1 MSLTDFAIRGAKSA
15 SKPYDLTDTLG
26 LCLRVSPAGGRAWHF
41 RYYWAGKQN
50 RISFGSYPEVSLQ
63 QARSKR
69 DEARSQLA
77 RGINP
82 RIERKQKQRT
92 VRLASDNTFAAVF
105 EQWLAHR
112 AIVLPDGRQSTLSQI
127 RRGFDNDVLPLLR
140 SLSIYD
146 VTRGHLLE
154 VVQRIEARKS
164 LSVAEKVRTWLTQM
178 FRFALVVV
186 PDLEKNPATDLD
198 VLALPLPP
206 VEHNPHLYLSQL
218 PAFLQVLR
226 KGPIRQQ
233 TTLAIRLLLLTGV
246 RTGEL
251 RSATPDQFDLDR
263 GVWSIP
269 AIAVKQLKNKMRKE
283 RRRPAEVPCYIVPL
297 CEQAQ
302 EIVRFLLARV
312 KTAQRYL
319 FPHTSDLKLRM
330 SENTVNMAIKRLGY
344 DTLLTGHGIRGTMST
359 ALNEIGYPKSW
370 IEAQLSHVDPN
381 KVASAYNHAEY
392 VEQRRVMMQDWADR
406 LDLLEQGRLE
416 AASTTLTVHL
426 SGVSWMSPEAAAE
439 SQMQARFAPPVLL
452 VSKPESGMVDLT
464 DENQRLSAIDVPQ
477 YAQPVPTDQHRERM
491 QLLEKF
497 EAPHNVVVADYAKMA
512 GKSRRWISHE
522 VREGK
527 LLALSMGNKGQ
538 RIPIWHLDPV
548 KHQLINMVM
557 RNEPGRNA
565 WQIHEALSMPQEE
578 LNGRCAIDAVNYR
591 NLQNTVH
598 LVRSA
603 LYTADFDVTDV

>member
-1 MSLTDFAIRGAKSA
+1 MSLTDFAIRGAKPSG
-15 SKPYDLTDTLG
+15 KPYDLRDSLG
-26 LCLRVSPAGGRAWHF
+26 LCLRVSPAGGRSWHF

-50 RISFGSYPEVSLQ
+50 RISFGSYPDVSLQ
-63 QARSKR
+63 QARAKR

-77 RGINP
+77 KGINP
-82 RIERKQKQRT
+82 HVERKLKQRA
-92 VRLASDNTFAAVF
+92 VRLASDNTFSAVF

-112 AIVLPDGRQSTLSQI
+112 SIVLPDGRQSTLSQI

-154 VVQRIEARKS
+154 VIQRIEGRKS
-164 LSVAEKVRTWLTQM
+164 YSVAEKMRTWFAQM
-178 FRFALVVV
+178 FRFALVVI

-198 VLALPLPP
+198 VVAVPLPP
-206 VEHNPHLYLSQL
+206 VEHNPFLRMAQL
-218 PAFLQVLR
+218 PAFLQTLR

-251 RSATPDQFDLDR
+251 RSATPDQFDLDQ
-263 GVWSIP
+263 GVWNIP
-269 AIAVKQLKNKMRKE
+269 PIAVKQLKNKMRKE
-283 RRRPAEVPCYIVPL
+283 RRRPGDVPAYVVPL
-297 CEQAQ
+297 SEQAQ

-319 FPHTSDLKLRM
+319 FPHASDLKLRM

-359 ALNEIGYPKSW
+359 ALHEIGYPKPW

-381 KVASAYNHAEY
+381 RVASAYNHAEY

-406 LDLLEQGRLE
+406 LDLLEQGKLE
-416 AASTTLTVHL
+416 AACATLTVHL
-426 SGVSWMSPEAAAE
+426 SGVPSMSVEAMAGNY
-439 SQMQARFAPPVLL
+439 MQARVAPPILL
-452 VSKPESGMVDLT
+452 VSKPENDVVDLV
-464 DENQRLSAIDVPQ
+464 DRSQRLSAIDVPQ

-497 EAPHNVVVADYAKMA
+497 EAPHNLVVADYAKMA

-527 LLALSMGNKGQ
+527 LLALTMGNKGQ
-538 RIPIWHLDPV
+538 RIPVWHLDPV
-548 KHQLINMVM
+548 KHKLINMVM
-557 RNEPGRNA
+557 RNEPGRDG
-565 WQIHEALSMPQEE
+565 WQIYDALLAPQEE
-578 LNGRCAIDAVNYR
+578 LKGRSAIDAVSYR
-591 NLQNTVH
+591 NMKTMLH
-598 LVRSA
+598 LIRA
-603 LYTADFDVTDV
+603 TLYETGFNVTDI

>member
-1 MSLTDFAIRGAKSA
+1 MSLTDFAVRHAKATGKKYTLRDS
-15 SKPYDLTDTLG
+15 LG
-26 LCLRVSPAGGRAWHF
+26 LFLHVTATGGRAWHF
-41 RYYWAGKQN
+41 RYYWAGKQ
-50 RISFGSYPEVSLQ
+50 RPISFGTYPEVSLQ
-63 QARSKR
+63 EARTMR

-77 RGINP
+77 KGINP
-82 RIERKQKQRT
+82 HVERKKTQRN

-112 AIVLPDGRQSTLSQI
+112 SIVLPDGRQSTLSQI

-154 VVQRIEARKS
+154 VIQRIEARKS
-164 LSVAEKVRTWLTQM
+164 YSVAEKARTWLTQM

-186 PDLEKNPATDLD
+186 PELEKNPTTDLD
-198 VLALPLPP
+198 VVAVPLPP
-206 VEHNPHLYLSQL
+206 VEHNPFLRMGQL
-218 PAFLQVLR
+218 PAFLQTLR

-233 TTLAIRLLLLTGV
+233 TTLAIRLLMLTGV

-251 RSATPDQFDLDR
+251 RSATPDQFDLDL
-263 GVWSIP
+263 GVWNIP
-269 AIAVKQLKNKMRKE
+269 PITVKQLKNKMRKE
-283 RRRPAEVPCYIVPL
+283 RRRPDDMPSYVVPL
-297 CEQAQ
+297 SEQAQ

-312 KTAQRYL
+312 KTAQKYL
-319 FPHTSDLKLRM
+319 FPHASDLKLRM

-359 ALNEIGYPKSW
+359 ALHEIGYPNPW

-381 KVASAYNHAEY
+381 RVASAYNHAEY

-406 LDLLEQGRLE
+406 LDLLEQGKTE
-416 AASTTLTVHL
+416 AASATLTVHL
-426 SGVSWMSPEAAAE
+426 GGVPSMSPEAAADN
-439 SQMQARFAPPVLL
+439 QLYTRLAPPVLL
-452 VSKPESGMVDLT
+452 VSKPESDVIDLVDKA
-464 DENQRLSAIDVPQ
+464 QRLSAIDVPQ
-477 YAQPVPTDQHRERM
+477 YAQSIPTDQHRERM

-497 EAPHNVVVADYAKMA
+497 EAAHNVVVADYAKLA

-527 LLALSMGNKGQ
+527 LLALTMGNKGQ
-538 RIPIWHLDPV
+538 RIPVWHLEPV
-548 KHQLINMVM
+548 KHQLINTVM
-557 RNEPGRNA
+557 RHEPGRDG
-565 WQIHEALSMPQEE
+565 WQIYDALLAPLEDLS
-578 LNGRCAIDAVNYR
+578 GRCAIDSVNYR
-591 NLQNTVH
+591 NMQNMVH

-603 LYTADFDVTDV
+603 LYAADFDVIDV